1 MHGGDFLESL
11 TGFGKEAMQG
21 KIRTYLTDRGED
33 NRTDTG
39 RSVRRTSY
47 VFALFICIVLCGC
60 TRKEQLVLNV
70 NDATQENVYEASEIQ
85 EGDVTRIPGN
95 GMSGTQGDGEPD
107 LQTKADETA
116 TEGNAQISDVLTGT
130 QMPQGQELA
139 QDQTPGVICVHVCGA
154 VKNPGVYELAAD
166 SRVYEAV
173 EEAGGFTETAD
184 ESYVNQAQ
192 QLTDGVKLVIP
203 TTEQVEA
210 MSAADSD
217 KTAEIGIVEADTGM
231 QAATGEVG
239 VVYGV
244 NAEDGLSGSNT
255 LGSTAS
261 DGKVNINTAS
271 EAELCS
277 IPGIGATRA
286 AAIVTYRQEMGKF
299 TSVEDI
305 MNVSGI
311 KQGTYDKI
319 KDRIKVN

>member
-1 MHGGDFLESL
+1 MHGGDFLEGL

-21 KIRTYLTDRGED
+21 KIRTYLTDCRED

-39 RSVRRTSY
+39 RGVRRTSY

-70 NDATQENVYEASEIQ
+70 NDASQENVYEEPEIQ
-85 EGDVTRIPGN
+85 EGG
-95 GMSGTQGDGEPD
+95 
-107 LQTKADETA
+107 
-116 TEGNAQISDVLTGT
+116 AQVSDVLIGT
-130 QMPQGQELA
+130 QMSQGQEPV
-139 QDQTPGVICVHVCGA
+139 QEQTPRQICVHVCGA
-154 VKNPGVYELAAD
+154 VKNPGVYELEAD

-192 QLTDGVKLVIP
+192 QLTDGTKLVIP
-203 TTEQVEA
+203 TIEQVEA
-210 MSAADSD
+210 MSAADSG
-217 KTAEIGIVEADTGM
+217 KKAEIGIVEADTGM
-231 QAATGEVG
+231 QTATGAAG
-239 VVYGV
+239 VTCDGNVD
-244 NAEDGLSGSNT
+244 AGLSGSST
-255 LGSTAS
+255 PGSTAS
-261 DGKVNINTAS
+261 DGKININTAS
-271 EAELCS
+271 EAELCN